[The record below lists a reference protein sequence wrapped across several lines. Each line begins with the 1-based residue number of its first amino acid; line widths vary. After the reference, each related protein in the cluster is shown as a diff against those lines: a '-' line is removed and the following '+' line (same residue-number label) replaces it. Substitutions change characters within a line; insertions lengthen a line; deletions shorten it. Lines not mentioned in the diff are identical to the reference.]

1 MVSWAGSHLGPSR
14 SCFCYFPNA
23 IQEKGEVGLCGKIP
37 KEVCVHIE
45 AGAIFQNWLLTANDQ
60 MLIMPRKLQ
69 FLNGLSEGPP
79 KGVQA
84 VLGGIGQCTQE
95 RP

>member
-23 IQEKGEVGLCGKIP
+23 NQERGEVGLWGKIP
-37 KEVCVHIE
+37 KEVCVRIE

-79 KGVQA
+79 K
-84 VLGGIGQCTQE
+84 E
-95 RP
+95 PRWF